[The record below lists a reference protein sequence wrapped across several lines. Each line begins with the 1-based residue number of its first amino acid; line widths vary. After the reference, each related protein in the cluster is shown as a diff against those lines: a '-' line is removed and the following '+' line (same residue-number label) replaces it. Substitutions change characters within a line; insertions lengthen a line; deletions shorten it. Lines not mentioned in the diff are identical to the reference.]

1 MREGCYFNETFSVT
15 CNKTHD
21 DLPKLYWTNST
32 IQITNITLEG
42 QMRVSQFIAKDCY
55 SQNGTRVLY
64 KDPWIKVPLGFT
76 INNTANKFIVVGC
89 DTYAYVSRYREN
101 RNYETGCTS
110 TCDNKDDLVDGS
122 CSGLGCCQMSIP
134 KHVWEVEVTLNSFNN
149 FSYVWDFN
157 NCSYGFL
164 AEESTFNFSA
174 SEFSRLR
181 NVEMLP
187 LVIDWSVGDR
197 TCAEARNNTSSYAC
211 KSVNS
216 ECYEPA
222 NGYGYRCYCQAGYQ
236 GNPYLY
242 HGCKGCIRSD
252 QSFVFKLVAG
262 IATGVSALLLAGCCL
277 CLELNR
283 RKLVTMKRKF
293 FLQNGGLSLQ
303 EQLIRKEKSADM
315 AKLFTSVEL
324 KKATNNFHNSRII
337 GQGRFGIVYKGI
349 LSDNRIVAIK
359 KSKQVDPNQVEQF
372 INE

>member
-1 MREGCYFNETFSVT
+1 MGLHLHLLQAKLLVLILLIFVSKSISTQANFQIANPKCRDHCGNVSIPFPFGTREGCYFNETFSVT
-15 CNKTHD
+15 CNETHY

-32 IQITNITLEG
+32 IQITNISLEG

-76 INNTANKFIVVGC
+76 INNTTNKFIVVGC
-89 DTYAYVSRYREN
+89 DTYAYVSGYREN

-122 CSGLGCCQMSIP
+122 CSGLGCCQMSIS

-242 HGCKGCIRSD
+242 HGCKDIDECQDPSLNDCEHKCENILGNFRCVCPKGHHGDGKKNGTGCIRSD

-262 IATGVSALLLAGCCL
+262 
-277 CLELNR
+277 
-283 RKLVTMKRKF
+283 
-293 FLQNGGLSLQ
+293 
-303 EQLIRKEKSADM
+303 
-315 AKLFTSVEL
+315 
-324 KKATNNFHNSRII
+324 
-337 GQGRFGIVYKGI
+337 
-349 LSDNRIVAIK
+349 
-359 KSKQVDPNQVEQF
+359 
-372 INE
+372 